1 MSEPLPG
8 VQARP
13 RIVAVMGST
22 GCGKSVWLKRQLWE
36 DNPKRLMIWD
46 YSPVAEYED
55 RGTYLSLT
63 EVIRASAGP
72 TFRVAYA
79 APIEADRRRQAFE
92 LFCRAALRAGRC
104 TVVVE
109 ELRYVTT
116 PSRSPD
122 SWAALVMTGRKAGLT
137 IYGTSQRPSHVDKD
151 FLGNCTQLHCGQ
163 LGYDAD
169 VETMS
174 REMRLSSEEREKLL
188 HLPPLQW
195 MHRDR
200 ESGQLLHGKLDFPK
214 RNRTGDR

>member
-1 MSEPLPG
+1 MTDLPG
-8 VQARP
+8 VSARP

-22 GCGKSVWLKRQLWE
+22 GCGKSAWLKREL
-36 DNPKRLMIWD
+36 DAANPKRLLIWD
-46 YSPVAEYED
+46 YSPVPEYDD
-55 RGTYLSLT
+55 RATYVALT
-63 EVIRASAGP
+63 DVIRASSGA

-79 APIEADRRRQAFE
+79 APIDAVRRRQAFD

-122 SWAALVMTGRKAGLT
+122 SWAALVMVGRKAGLQ

-174 REMRLSSEEREKLL
+174 REMRLTHEEREKLL

-200 ESGQLLHGKLDFPK
+200 ESGQLLHGKIDFPK
-214 RNRTGDR
+214 RNKVPAS